1 MNEGRGFGLENP
13 WMFVFTNV
21 VVWVAVVSTIQSV
34 LFDGELIGAV
44 IEGTTG
50 GFVCGIAIFY
60 LRENDWF

>member
-1 MNEGRGFGLENP
+1 
-13 WMFVFTNV
+13 MFVFTNV